1 MTQGDGT
8 EAEDTEDEDPGD
20 EGTAEGTG
28 PDSRSPAAAA
38 RAAFAAMLLRDLT
51 VLRKNLGEALPR
63 TVMQPLLL
71 VFVFTYVFPK
81 IGQGVGGSGG
91 TTMFSA
97 VLVAG
102 VLALAIVFQGLQSVA
117 LPLVSEFGHTTEI
130 EDRVLAPMPV
140 SLVAVEKIVAGAV
153 QSALAALVVF
163 PVAALV
169 PAAPVELQVRW
180 PVLATITPLVCITSA
195 ALGLTFGTVFKP
207 RSVPMLFG
215 LVLLQLTFLGAI
227 YYPWAMLTPI
237 PWLKYA
243 VLANPVVYMS
253 EGFRAALVG
262 GVPHMPLEAV
272 YGALVAFATLF
283 TAMGIWLFKRRVLT

>member
-1 MTQGDGT
+1 
-8 EAEDTEDEDPGD
+8 
-20 EGTAEGTG
+20 
-28 PDSRSPAAAA
+28 
-38 RAAFAAMLLRDLT
+38 MLLRDLT
-51 VLRKNLGEALPR
+51 VLRKNLGEAIPR

-81 IGQGVGGSGG
+81 IGQGVGGSSGS
-91 TTMFSA
+91 TTFSA

-117 LPLVSEFGHTTEI
+117 LPLVTEFGYTTEI

-140 SLVAVEKIVAGAV
+140 SLVAAEKIVAGAI

-169 PAAPVELQVRW
+169 PATPVHLQVRW
-180 PVLATITPLVCITSA
+180 PVLLTVTPLVCVTSA
-195 ALGLTFGTVFKP
+195 ALGLTFGTVFEP

-215 LVLLQLTFLGAI
+215 LVLLPLTFLGAI
-227 YYPWAMLTPI
+227 YYPWATLTPI
-237 PWLKYA
+237 PWLKYT
-243 VLANPVVYMS
+243 VLANPLVYMS

-262 GVPHMPLEAV
+262 RVPHMALASV
-272 YGALVAFATLF
+272 YGALVGYAGLF
-283 TAMGIWLFKRRVLT
+283 TALGIWRFKKRVLI